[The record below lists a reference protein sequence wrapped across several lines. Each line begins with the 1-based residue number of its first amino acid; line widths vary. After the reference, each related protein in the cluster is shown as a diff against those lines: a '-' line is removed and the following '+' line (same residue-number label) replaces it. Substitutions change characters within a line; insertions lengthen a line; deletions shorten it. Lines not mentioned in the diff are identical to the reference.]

1 MEAENE
7 VGAEYQAESL
17 FYIFMDE
24 HVMIVPIFVF
34 GLQRYNFFQKLRMA
48 KNDENLRFENEK
60 KTKIRTA
67 MGEFEKN
74 NML

>member
-1 MEAENE
+1 
-7 VGAEYQAESL
+7 
-17 FYIFMDE
+17 
-24 HVMIVPIFVF
+24 MIVPIFVF
-34 GLQRYNFFQKLRMA
+34 GLQRYNFFQKWRMA

-60 KTKIRTA
+60 KTKNRTA